1 MKISIRDIDINY
13 LDEGNF
19 EEVVILLHGWGA
31 NISTMIPVS
40 NIIKD
45 RYRVILLDL
54 PGFGESQE
62 PKEVYNSFDYVNIV
76 LEFMEKLN
84 IESATFIGHSFGG
97 KISSII
103 AANHPHLVDKLVL
116 IDSAGIIP
124 KRSLVY
130 YFKVYSFKL
139 MRWLYTSLP
148 LGNKEERLEKFRNKH
163 GSDDYRAASGIMRKI
178 MVTVVNENIR
188 PLLKKI
194 KSETLLIWGDKDDAT
209 PLYMGEIFE
218 KEIDNSGLVI
228 LKDSGHFSYIDDYG
242 TFRAVIN
249 SFL

>member
-1 MKISIRDIDINY
+1 MKICIKDIDINY
-13 LDEGNF
+13 LDEGEFN
-19 EEVVILLHGWGA
+19 EVVILLHGWAA
-31 NISTMIPVS
+31 NIDTMIPIS

-54 PGFGESQE
+54 PGFGKSQE
-62 PKEVYNSFDYVNIV
+62 PKEVYNSFNYVDIV
-76 LEFMEKLN
+76 LEFMDKLN

-103 AANHPHLVDKLVL
+103 AANHPERVDKLIL

-124 KRSLVY
+124 KRKPEY

-139 MRWLYTSLP
+139 MRWFYTGLP
-148 LGNKEERLEKFRNKH
+148 FGNKEERLEKFRNKY
-163 GSDDYRAASGIMRKI
+163 GSDDYKAASGIMRKI

-188 PLLKKI
+188 PLLNKI

-218 KEIDNSGLVI
+218 KEIDNSGLVV

>member
-1 MKISIRDIDINY
+1 MKISIKDIDINY
-13 LDEGNF
+13 LDEGEFNK
-19 EEVVILLHGWGA
+19 VVILLHGWAA
-31 NISTMIPVS
+31 NINTMIPIS

-54 PGFGESQE
+54 PGFGDSQE
-62 PKEVYNSFDYVNIV
+62 PKEVYNSFNYADIV

-84 IESATFIGHSFGG
+84 IKSATFIGHSFGG

-103 AANHPHLVDKLVL
+103 AANHPERVDKLIL

-124 KRSLVY
+124 KRTLGY

-139 MRWLYTSLP
+139 IRWLYTGLP
-148 LGNKEERLEKFRNKH
+148 LGNKEERLEKFRNKY
-163 GSDDYRAASGIMRKI
+163 GSDDYKAASGIMRKI

-218 KEIDNSGLVI
+218 KEIADSGLVV